1 MRTAIDDVFATYTRA
16 CASRDDVK
24 RAMSLA
30 SDRAREIV
38 ASASDADVVEEDV
51 LDVALDAFAQLTRGV
66 STVITRDAYDG
77 AYACVFMFAR
87 SHRGRGVARARA
99 ARAWRG
105 VFGERLRAW
114 TTYVERER
122 GDVSMVSYD
131 TWMQTL
137 EFARQCEIKGYGLEW
152 YDFSEAWP
160 TLIDEFVEARRA
172 SDEATAG
179 ARSGAS
185 DDFGG
190 RITPPLAL
198 GGGDWKRKRTIAHA
212 HALDAGGEDDVVG
225 LANEFEREA
234 QIRHAPKRACS
245 NMSLDNSAHAM

>member
-1 MRTAIDDVFATYTRA
+1 
-16 CASRDDVK
+16 
-24 RAMSLA
+24 
-30 SDRAREIV
+30 
-38 ASASDADVVEEDV
+38 
-51 LDVALDAFAQLTRGV
+51 
-66 STVITRDAYDG
+66 
-77 AYACVFMFAR
+77 
-87 SHRGRGVARARA
+87 
-99 ARAWRG
+99 
-105 VFGERLRAW
+105 
-114 TTYVERER
+114 
-122 GDVSMVSYD
+122 MVSYD

-152 YDFSEAWP
+152 YDFDEAWP

-179 ARSGAS
+179 AQSGAS